1 MGSSVLLAVA
11 LAASGCPAI
20 DWPPDGDFVVQEQ
33 WFGFGTNLML
43 LGADEQPFGVI
54 EEKVLSVGIQMRM
67 KNQDGELVLT
77 AKEKV
82 LSWGREYR
90 ITDCAGRLVA
100 TLEERVLDSLFS
112 LASTSYDLTL
122 ADGRQFD
129 STMRRWLGTSL
140 EFTDNGST
148 VAVVERPMFGLR
160 DTWTGSAPPALAP
173 AAALAAALKT
183 RADNETSEE

>member
-1 MGSSVLLAVA
+1 MGPSVVLAAA
-11 LAASGCPAI
+11 LAASGCPTI
-20 DWPPDGDFVVQEQ
+20 DWPASGNFVVQEQ
-33 WFGFGTNLML
+33 WFGFGTNLTL
-43 LGADEQPFGVI
+43 VNADEQPFGVI
-54 EEKVLSVGIQMRM
+54 EEKLLSVGAQMRI

-77 AKEKV
+77 AKEQV

-100 TLEERVLDSLFS
+100 TLQERVLASVFS
-112 LASTSYDLTL
+112 LASTSYELTL

-140 EFTDNGST
+140 EFTENGST
-148 VAVVERPMFGLR
+148 VAVLERPMFGIR
-160 DTWTGSAPPALAP
+160 DTWMAMAPPELAP